1 MQQHKKI
8 SKQLHSQI
16 KKDLKTVELYK
27 EKIGKLIVEKE
38 KLEAKKQNKNDNK
51 EAVEASPDIEKIR
64 QQIIFE
70 VTEKN
75 EYDEKIKEI
84 RGDFLT
90 IKNEMGGLNAT
101 QQLQE
106 RYEKHIRILENRLDK
121 ANQKFNESIE
131 YDKKLRSEIDKLR
144 KERFFFENI
153 YKRLEKELEKSR
165 KEI

>member
-1 MQQHKKI
+1 MAEIENEENIKNTIQDTQMLIRNHMQQHKKI

-16 KKDLKTVELYK
+16 KKDLKTIELFK

-38 KLEAKKQNKNDNK
+38 KLEAKQQNKADNK
-51 EAVEASPDIEKIR
+51 DIMESSPDIEKIR
-64 QQIIFE
+64 QQIIME

-84 RGDFLT
+84 QMDFLT

-131 YDKKLRSEIDKLR
+131 YDKK
-144 KERFFFENI
+144 
-153 YKRLEKELEKSR
+153 
-165 KEI
+165 